1 MTLTGHSYYSGV
13 RMQGDHMNVV
23 NEETV
28 VKPSKRSLVNIII
41 DGISGIF
48 LPIVNILSA
57 AGIMKGLLA
66 GAVALELISKTEG
79 TYTVLNA
86 MADSLFHYL
95 PLLLAFTAA
104 RKFGANPFTA
114 VVIGGVM
121 LYPSL
126 TTLFANNEVIE
137 FMGMSIKPVNYP
149 ASAIPIILAVGLLV
163 YVERFCVKILPEVI
177 RGFFTPLISVI
188 VVSSVTLLVFGP
200 MGALAGDALA
210 DGYRTV
216 YNLSSVGAGM
226 VLGAIIQPM
235 VIFGLH
241 WSLVPLAINNIST
254 GGSDTILAL
263 MGPAAFAQAGAALA
277 VFIKAKDKQFRTLS
291 LSASISA
298 LFGVTEPAMFGVNL
312 PLRKPMII
320 VCCAGSIGG
329 GMVGMFGSS
338 AISFAFPG
346 LATLPAY
353 LGDGFGGF
361 LIACTTGF
369 LIALIATLCVKLGP
383 EPVVEPIAK
392 S

>member
-1 MTLTGHSYYSGV
+1 MEEKHEEIPVKQV
-13 RMQGDHMNVV
+13 RRSIVNV
-23 NEETV
+23 
-28 VKPSKRSLVNIII
+28 II

-66 GAVALELISKTEG
+66 GAVALEIISKTEG

-86 MADSLFHYL
+86 MADSLFYYL

-114 VVIGGVM
+114 VVIAGVL

-126 TTLFANNEVIE
+126 TTLFDNQEIIQ
-137 FMGMSIKPVNYP
+137 FLGMSITPVNYP

-177 RGFFTPLISVI
+177 REFFTPLISI
-188 VVSSVTLLVFGP
+188 VTVSAVTLLVFGP
-200 MGALAGDALA
+200 IGSLAGDVLA
-210 DGYRTV
+210 EGYRSV

-241 WSLVPLAINNIST
+241 WSLVPLAINNISVH
-254 GGSDTILAL
+254 GSDTILAL
-263 MGPAAFAQAGAALA
+263 MGPASFAQAGAALA
-277 VFIKAKDKQFRTLS
+277 VFIKAKDKKFKTLC

-312 PLRKPMII
+312 PLRKPMVI
-320 VCCAGSIGG
+320 VCCAGAIGG
-329 GMVGMFGSS
+329 GMVGLSGSS

-353 LGDGFGGF
+353 LGDGFVGF

-369 LIALIATLCVKLGP
+369 LIALIATLFVKLGP
-383 EPVVEPIAK
+383 VPAVEPSSK
-392 S
+392 

>member
-1 MTLTGHSYYSGV
+1 
-13 RMQGDHMNVV
+13 MNVV

-320 VCCAGSIGG
+320 VCCAGSIGS

-383 EPVVEPIAK
+383 EPVVEPLAK

>member
-1 MTLTGHSYYSGV
+1 MEVHNQVTS
-13 RMQGDHMNVV
+13 
-23 NEETV
+23 
-28 VKPSKRSLVNIII
+28 VKQSKRSVVNIII

-66 GAVALELISKTEG
+66 GAVALELISKTED

-86 MADSLFHYL
+86 MADSLFYYL
-95 PLLLAFTAA
+95 PILLAYTAA
-104 RKFGANPFTA
+104 RKFKANPFTA
-114 VVIGGVM
+114 VVIAGVL

-126 TTLFANNEVIE
+126 TTIFAGPESIR
-137 FMGMSIKPVNYP
+137 FLGMGITSVNYP

-163 YVERFCVKILPEVI
+163 YVERICIKVLPEII
-177 RGFFTPLISVI
+177 REFFTPLISIV
-188 VVSSVTLLVFGP
+188 VVSSATLLVFGP
-200 MGALAGDALA
+200 LGTLAGDALA
-210 DGYRTV
+210 RGYRLV
-216 YNLSSVGAGM
+216 YTLSPVGAGV

-241 WSLVPLAINNIST
+241 WSLVPLAINNISLN
-254 GGSDTILAL
+254 GSDTLLAL

-277 VFIKAKDKQFRTLS
+277 VFIKAKDKKFKTLS

-312 PLRKPMII
+312 PLRKPMMA
-320 VCCAGSIGG
+320 VCFAGGIGG

-361 LIACTTGF
+361 LIACGVGF
-369 LIALIATLCVKLGP
+369 LIALIATLLMRL
-383 EPVVEPIAK
+383 EPGAGVNTSAK
-392 S
+392 

>member
-1 MTLTGHSYYSGV
+1 
-13 RMQGDHMNVV
+13 MQGDHMNVV

-137 FMGMSIKPVNYP
+137 FMGMSIRPVNYP

-216 YNLSSVGAGM
+216 YNFSSVGAGM

-320 VCCAGSIGG
+320 VCIAGSIGG

-353 LGDGFGGF
+353 LGEGFGGF

-383 EPVVEPIAK
+383 EPVVEPLAK

>member
-1 MTLTGHSYYSGV
+1 MKAI
-13 RMQGDHMNVV
+13 Q
-23 NEETV
+23 EEST
-28 VKPSKRSLVNIII
+28 VKPSKGNMINVII

-66 GAVALELISKTEG
+66 GAVALELLSKAG
-79 TYTVLNA
+79 DTYTVLNA

-104 RKFGANPFTA
+104 RKFGANSFTA

-126 TTLFANNEVIE
+126 TTLFENDEIIE
-137 FMGMSIKPVNYP
+137 FMGMSIRPVNYP
-149 ASAIPIILAVGLLV
+149 ASAIPIILAVGFLV
-163 YVERFCVKILPEVI
+163 FVERACVKILPEVI
-177 RGFFTPLISVI
+177 RGFFTPLISVV

-200 MGALAGDALA
+200 MGALAGDVLA
-210 DGYRTV
+210 DGYRAV
-216 YNLSSVGAGM
+216 YGFSSVGAGI
-226 VLGAIIQPM
+226 VLGAVIQPM

-241 WSLVPLAINNIST
+241 WSLVPLSINNIST

-277 VFIKAKDKQFRTLS
+277 VFIKARDKQFRTLS

-312 PLRKPMII
+312 PLRKPMVI
-320 VCCAGSIGG
+320 VCIAGSIGG
-329 GMVGMFGSS
+329 GMVGAFGSS

-361 LIACTTGF
+361 LIACATGF
-369 LIALIATLCVKLGP
+369 LIALIATLSVKLGP
-383 EPVVEPIAK
+383 EPVVGQPVK
-392 S
+392 SQL

>member
-1 MTLTGHSYYSGV
+1 
-13 RMQGDHMNVV
+13 MNVV

-66 GAVALELISKTEG
+66 GAVALELLSKTEG

-320 VCCAGSIGG
+320 VCIAGSIGG

-353 LGDGFGGF
+353 LGEGFGGF

-383 EPVVEPIAK
+383 EPAVEPLAK

>member
-1 MTLTGHSYYSGV
+1 
-13 RMQGDHMNVV
+13 MNVV

-66 GAVALELISKTEG
+66 GAVALEIISKTEG

-126 TTLFANNEVIE
+126 TTLFANNEIIE
-137 FMGMSIKPVNYP
+137 FMGMSIRPVNYP

-177 RGFFTPLISVI
+177 RGFFTPLISVV

-383 EPVVEPIAK
+383 EPAVEPLAK

>member
-1 MTLTGHSYYSGV
+1 
-13 RMQGDHMNVV
+13 MNVV

-383 EPVVEPIAK
+383 EPVVEPLAK

>member
-1 MTLTGHSYYSGV
+1 
-13 RMQGDHMNVV
+13 MNVIQ
-23 NEETV
+23 EKSA
-28 VKPSKRSLVNIII
+28 VKPSKGNIINVII

-66 GAVALELISKTEG
+66 GAVALELLSKTEG

-126 TTLFANNEVIE
+126 TTLFENNEYID
-137 FMGMSIKPVNYP
+137 FLGMSIKPVNYP
-149 ASAIPIILAVGLLV
+149 ASAIPIILAVGFLV
-163 YVERFCVKILPEVI
+163 FVERACVKILPEVI
-177 RGFFTPLISVI
+177 RGFFTPLISVV

-200 MGALAGDALA
+200 MGGLAGDVLA
-210 DGYRTV
+210 DGYRAV
-216 YNLSSVGAGM
+216 YDLSSIGAGM

-277 VFIKAKDKQFRTLS
+277 VFIKSRDKQFRTLS

-312 PLRKPMII
+312 PLRKPMVI
-320 VCCAGSIGG
+320 VCIAGSIGG
-329 GMVGMFGSS
+329 GWLERLARLRSRLLFRDWLRCLLISGTGSADS
-338 AISFAFPG
+338 
-346 LATLPAY
+346 
-353 LGDGFGGF
+353 
-361 LIACTTGF
+361 
-369 LIALIATLCVKLGP
+369 
-383 EPVVEPIAK
+383 
-392 S
+392 

>member
-1 MTLTGHSYYSGV
+1 
-13 RMQGDHMNVV
+13 MQGDHMNVV

-66 GAVALELISKTEG
+66 GAVALELLSKTEG

-226 VLGAIIQPM
+226 VLGAVIQPM

-320 VCCAGSIGG
+320 VCIAGSIGG

-353 LGDGFGGF
+353 LGEGFGGF

-369 LIALIATLCVKLGP
+369 LISLIATLCVKLGP
-383 EPVVEPIAK
+383 DPAVEPLAK

>member
-1 MTLTGHSYYSGV
+1 
-13 RMQGDHMNVV
+13 MNVV

-126 TTLFANNEVIE
+126 TTLFANNEIIE
-137 FMGMSIKPVNYP
+137 FMGMSIRPVNYP

-177 RGFFTPLISVI
+177 RGFFTPLISVV

-216 YNLSSVGAGM
+216 YNFSSVGAGM

-312 PLRKPMII
+312 PLRKPMVI
-320 VCCAGSIGG
+320 VCIAGSIGG
-329 GMVGMFGSS
+329 GMVGAFGSS

-383 EPVVEPIAK
+383 EPAVEPLAK

>member
-1 MTLTGHSYYSGV
+1 MEVHNQSTS
-13 RMQGDHMNVV
+13 
-23 NEETV
+23 
-28 VKPSKRSLVNIII
+28 VKQPKKSIVNIIV

-66 GAVALELISKTEG
+66 GAAALDLLSKTEG
-79 TYTVLNA
+79 TYIVLNA
-86 MADSLFHYL
+86 MADSLFYYL
-95 PLLLAFTAA
+95 PILLAYTAA

-114 VVIGGVM
+114 VVIAGVL

-126 TTLFANNEVIE
+126 TTLFADHETIRFLGVGIT
-137 FMGMSIKPVNYP
+137 PVNYP

-163 YVERFCVKILPEVI
+163 YVERICGKVLPEII
-177 RGFFTPLISVI
+177 REFFTPLISII
-188 VVSSVTLLVFGP
+188 VVSSAALLLFGP
-200 MGALAGDALA
+200 MGTLAGDALA
-210 DGYRTV
+210 QGYKFV
-216 YNLSSVGAGM
+216 YNLSPIGAGI
-226 VLGAIIQPM
+226 VIGAIIQPM

-241 WSLVPLAINNIST
+241 WSLVPLAINNIT
-254 GGSDTILAL
+254 LNGSDTLLAL
-263 MGPAAFAQAGAALA
+263 MGPASFAQAGAALA
-277 VFIKAKDKQFRTLS
+277 VFIKAKDKKFKTLS

-320 VCCAGSIGG
+320 VCCAGAIGG
-329 GMVGMFGSS
+329 GLSGMFGAS
-338 AISFAFPG
+338 AISFAFAG

-369 LIALIATLCVKLGP
+369 LIALIATLLVKLEA
-383 EPVVEPIAK
+383 EPVVDAQVK
-392 S
+392 

>member
-1 MTLTGHSYYSGV
+1 MEVHNQETS
-13 RMQGDHMNVV
+13 V
-23 NEETV
+23 NQ
-28 VKPSKRSLVNIII
+28 SKRSAVNIVI

-66 GAVALELISKTEG
+66 GAAAMKLVSTTEG
-79 TYTVLNA
+79 TYIVLNA
-86 MADSLFHYL
+86 MADSLFYYL
-95 PLLLAFTAA
+95 PILLAYTAA
-104 RKFGANPFTA
+104 RKFRANPFTA
-114 VVIGGVM
+114 VVIAGVL

-126 TTLFANNEVIE
+126 TTRFADHETIR
-137 FMGMSIKPVNYP
+137 FLGMDVTSVNYP

-163 YVERFCVKILPEVI
+163 YVERICVKVLPEVI
-177 RGFFTPLISVI
+177 REFFTPLISIV
-188 VVSSVTLLVFGP
+188 VVSSATLLVFGP
-200 MGALAGDALA
+200 AGSLAGNVLA
-210 DGYRTV
+210 QG
-216 YNLSSVGAGM
+216 YNLVYHFSPVGAGI

-241 WSLVPLAINNIST
+241 WSLVPLAINNINLS
-254 GGSDTILAL
+254 GSDTILAL

-277 VFIKAKDKQFRTLS
+277 VFFKAKDKKFKTLS

-312 PLRKPMII
+312 PMRKPMIA
-320 VCCAGSIGG
+320 VCCAGAIGG
-329 GMVGMFGSS
+329 GMAGMFGSS

-361 LIACTTGF
+361 LIACTAGF
-369 LIALIATLCVKLGP
+369 LIALIATLLVKLEP
-383 EPVVEPIAK
+383 ELGRMQTPSK
-392 S
+392 

>member
-1 MTLTGHSYYSGV
+1 
-13 RMQGDHMNVV
+13 MNAV

-66 GAVALELISKTEG
+66 GAVALELVSKTEG

-126 TTLFANNEVIE
+126 TTLFANNEIIE
-137 FMGMSIKPVNYP
+137 FMGMSIRPVNYP

-177 RGFFTPLISVI
+177 SGFFTPLISVV

-216 YNLSSVGAGM
+216 YNFSSVGAGM
-226 VLGAIIQPM
+226 VLGAVIQPM

-383 EPVVEPIAK
+383 EPAIEPLAK

>member
-1 MTLTGHSYYSGV
+1 
-13 RMQGDHMNVV
+13 MNVV

-66 GAVALELISKTEG
+66 GAVALELLSKTEG

-320 VCCAGSIGG
+320 VCIAGSIGG

-353 LGDGFGGF
+353 LGEGFGGF

-383 EPVVEPIAK
+383 EPVVEPLAK

>member
-1 MTLTGHSYYSGV
+1 
-13 RMQGDHMNVV
+13 MNVV

-66 GAVALELISKTEG
+66 GVVALELISKTEG

-104 RKFGANPFTA
+104 RKFGANPYTA

-353 LGDGFGGF
+353 LGEGFGGF

-383 EPVVEPIAK
+383 EPVVEPLAK

>member
-1 MTLTGHSYYSGV
+1 
-13 RMQGDHMNVV
+13 MQGDHMNVV

-66 GAVALELISKTEG
+66 GAVALELLSKTEG

-320 VCCAGSIGG
+320 VCIAGSIGG

-353 LGDGFGGF
+353 LGEGFGGF

-383 EPVVEPIAK
+383 EPAVEPLAK

>member
-1 MTLTGHSYYSGV
+1 
-13 RMQGDHMNVV
+13 MQGDHMNAV

-66 GAVALELISKTEG
+66 GAVALELVSKTEG

-126 TTLFANNEVIE
+126 TTLFANNEIIE
-137 FMGMSIKPVNYP
+137 FMGMSIRPVNYP

-177 RGFFTPLISVI
+177 RGFFTPLISVV

-216 YNLSSVGAGM
+216 YNFSSVGAGM
-226 VLGAIIQPM
+226 VLGAVIQPM

-277 VFIKAKDKQFRTLS
+277 VFIKAKNKQFRTLS

-312 PLRKPMII
+312 PLRKPMVI
-320 VCCAGSIGG
+320 VCIAGSIGG
-329 GMVGMFGSS
+329 GMVGAFGSS

-361 LIACTTGF
+361 LIACATGF
-369 LIALIATLCVKLGP
+369 LIALIATLSVKLGP
-383 EPVVEPIAK
+383 EPVVGEPAK

>member
-1 MTLTGHSYYSGV
+1 
-13 RMQGDHMNVV
+13 MNVV

-28 VKPSKRSLVNIII
+28 VKPSKRSLVNIIV

-66 GAVALELISKTEG
+66 GAVALEIISKTEG

-188 VVSSVTLLVFGP
+188 MVSSVTLLVFGP

>member
-1 MTLTGHSYYSGV
+1 
-13 RMQGDHMNVV
+13 MNVV
-23 NEETV
+23 KEDTV
-28 VKPSKRSLVNIII
+28 VKPSKRNIVNVII

-66 GAVALELISKTEG
+66 GAVALEIVSKTEG

-114 VVIGGVM
+114 VVIAGVL

-126 TTLFANNEVIE
+126 TTLFANQEVIE
-137 FMGMSIKPVNYP
+137 FLGMSITPVNYP

-163 YVERFCVKILPEVI
+163 YVERFCVTILPEVI
-177 RGFFTPLISVI
+177 REFFTPLISI
-188 VVSSVTLLVFGP
+188 VVVSAVTLLVFGP

-210 DGYRTV
+210 DGYRAV

-277 VFIKAKDKQFRTLS
+277 VFIKAKDKKFRTLS

-329 GMVGMFGSS
+329 GMVGMFGSA

-383 EPVVEPIAK
+383 EPVVEPLAK

>member
-1 MTLTGHSYYSGV
+1 
-13 RMQGDHMNVV
+13 MNVV

-126 TTLFANNEVIE
+126 TTLFANNEIIE

-177 RGFFTPLISVI
+177 RGFFTPLISVV

-312 PLRKPMII
+312 PLRKPMVI
-320 VCCAGSIGG
+320 VCIAGSIGG
-329 GMVGMFGSS
+329 GMVGAFGSS

-383 EPVVEPIAK
+383 EPVVEPLAK

>member
-1 MTLTGHSYYSGV
+1 
-13 RMQGDHMNVV
+13 MNVV

-28 VKPSKRSLVNIII
+28 VKPSKRSPVNIII

-66 GAVALELISKTEG
+66 GAVALEIISKTEG

-126 TTLFANNEVIE
+126 TTLFANNEIIE

-177 RGFFTPLISVI
+177 RGFFTPLISVV

-312 PLRKPMII
+312 PLRKPMVI
-320 VCCAGSIGG
+320 VCIAGSIGG
-329 GMVGMFGSS
+329 GMVGAFGSS

-383 EPVVEPIAK
+383 EPVVEPLAK

>member
-66 GAVALELISKTEG
+66 GAVALELLSKTEG

-226 VLGAIIQPM
+226 VLGAVIQPM

-320 VCCAGSIGG
+320 VCIAGSIGG

-353 LGDGFGGF
+353 LGEGFGGF

-369 LIALIATLCVKLGP
+369 LISLIATLCVKLGP
-383 EPVVEPIAK
+383 DPAVEPLAK

>member
-1 MTLTGHSYYSGV
+1 
-13 RMQGDHMNVV
+13 MQGEPMNVV

-28 VKPSKRSLVNIII
+28 VKPSKRSLVNIIV

-66 GAVALELISKTEG
+66 GAVALEIISKTEG

-188 VVSSVTLLVFGP
+188 MVSSVTLLVFGP

>member
-1 MTLTGHSYYSGV
+1 
-13 RMQGDHMNVV
+13 MNVV

-66 GAVALELISKTEG
+66 GAVALEIISKTEG

-126 TTLFANNEVIE
+126 TTLFANNEIIE

-177 RGFFTPLISVI
+177 RGFFTPLISVV

-312 PLRKPMII
+312 PLRKPMVI
-320 VCCAGSIGG
+320 VCIAGSIGG
-329 GMVGMFGSS
+329 GMVGAFGSS

-383 EPVVEPIAK
+383 EPVVEPLAK

>member
-1 MTLTGHSYYSGV
+1 
-13 RMQGDHMNVV
+13 MNVV

-137 FMGMSIKPVNYP
+137 FMGMSIRPVNYP
-149 ASAIPIILAVGLLV
+149 ASAIPIILAVGFLV
-163 YVERFCVKILPEVI
+163 FVERACVKILPEVI

-312 PLRKPMII
+312 PLRKPMVI
-320 VCCAGSIGG
+320 VCIAGSIGG
-329 GMVGMFGSS
+329 GMVGAFGSS

-383 EPVVEPIAK
+383 EPVVEPLAK

>member
-1 MTLTGHSYYSGV
+1 MEVHKESSAGKQPK
-13 RMQGDHMNVV
+13 RNV
-23 NEETV
+23 
-28 VKPSKRSLVNIII
+28 VNIII

-66 GAVALELISKTEG
+66 GAVALEIISKTEG

-86 MADSLFHYL
+86 MADSLFYYL
-95 PLLLAFTAA
+95 PLLLAFTSA

-114 VVIGGVM
+114 VVIAGVM

-126 TTLFANNEVIE
+126 TTLFKDQETIR
-137 FMGMSIKPVNYP
+137 FLGMGIAPVNYP
-149 ASAIPIILAVGLLV
+149 SSAIPIILAVGLLV
-163 YVERFCVKILPEVI
+163 YVERFCVKVLPEVI
-177 RGFFTPLISVI
+177 REFFTPLISI
-188 VVSSVTLLVFGP
+188 VLVSAVTLLVFGP
-200 MGALAGDALA
+200 MGSFAGDALA
-210 DGYRTV
+210 DGYRYV

-241 WSLVPLAINNIST
+241 WSLVPLAINNISVN
-254 GGSDTILAL
+254 GSDTLLAL

-277 VFIKAKDKQFRTLS
+277 VFFKTKDKKFKTLC

-312 PLRKPMII
+312 PLRRPMFI

-329 GMVGMFGSS
+329 GMVGMFGSA

-369 LIALIATLCVKLGP
+369 LIALIATLLVRLGP
-383 EPVVEPIAK
+383 VPGSEPVAK
-392 S
+392 